1 MPKSKKQKD
10 PNRPKRPLTAFM
22 YYSGARRGKIR
33 AERPE
38 MSMIEISKVVGDEW
52 KNLST
57 ESKQTYHDQAG
68 VAHEAYRIEK
78 EKYEKT
84 KLKRP
89 RSAYALFMKENRS
102 AVADEHPNVPPK
114 DLMKFIAEKWK
125 EIDTTAKNK
134 YITMAKQDRERW
146 LRDKSTQV

>member
-10 PNRPKRPLTAFM
+10 PNRPKRSLTAFM
-22 YYSGARRGKIR
+22 YYSGARRGQIR
-33 AERPE
+33 KEKPE
-38 MSMIEISKVVGDEW
+38 MSMIEISKMVGDEW

-57 ESKQTYHDQAG
+57 ESKQPYHDKAG
-68 VAHEAYRIEK
+68 VAHEAYCIEK

-102 AVADEHPNVPPK
+102 VVAGEHPNVPPK

-125 EIDTTAKNK
+125 EIDDTTKNK
-134 YITMAKQDRERW
+134 YIFMAKQDRERW
-146 LRDKSTQV
+146 LKDKSTQV